1 MFIAIFFV
9 GCTTTKMTELR
20 PNSKNPLVIR
30 FQLDNVS
37 TPKMSTRARLT
48 LRSYALESLAEHNRL
63 AAANK
68 LHNLIK
74 QKRTDPDL
82 IYTFA
87 ELAYIEGVRQEQD
100 NPQLATELFAAS
112 TLYSYIYL
120 FDPELDL
127 ARNPYDPQFRDI
139 CLFYNGS
146 LEKMLRLI
154 DKNNTFMLDPS
165 QDYVIKTV
173 ANDWNIS
180 VKVRTGKWRIE
191 DIEQFRFAFDYEIKG
206 MQSEYRQHGLGV
218 PLIAC
223 RRAGDTDDPVSQYY
237 PNYMALPVTA
247 LLRPNIRAISE
258 GSHDELHA
266 ELEFFD
272 PLESDKTL
280 IEGRFVPLEADL
292 TTPLA
297 YFLSNR
303 IYTIVGTV
311 GVFDPAKLLEKL
323 PGRDRPA
330 VGLYMAQPYDPNKI
344 PVVMI
349 HGLFSSPMTWV
360 EMFNTLR
367 SDPRIREKYQFWFYL
382 YPSGQPFWVS
392 AAHLRGEL
400 NDIRDKIDP
409 HRAEPALDRMV
420 LVGHSMGGLIAQLQT
435 VDSGNEI
442 WKLVS
447 DTPFDKLQGD
457 EATKQ
462 SVRDWFFFKPNPSVQ
477 HVVTIATPFRG
488 SKYSNDTTQWLTRAV
503 SKMPE
508 QLTGVLKTFSLEQR
522 DQINNHS
529 LLDIENGV
537 ESLSPKSPFFEA
549 MLNIPRAPWVQYH
562 NVIGEIKQNYPTFGL
577 NVPEGDGVVR
587 LTSAEADWAE
597 SRAIVPSSH
606 TKVHTHP
613 EAILE
618 VRRILLDSLD
628 ATGSRQMAQ
637 ITPQSG
643 QYTFLQQQTA
653 FPTPHQTSQL
663 PTQSPMP
670 PEPMPAQ
677 GMRRVSVP
685 RMLTP
690 YFQSRQQAV
699 VSQQTV
705 NSPRAF

>member
-1 MFIAIFFV
+1 MV
-9 GCTTTKMTELR
+9 ELR
-20 PNSKNPLVIR
+20 PNSKNPLAIR
-30 FQLDNVS
+30 FQLDGVS
-37 TPKMSTRARLT
+37 APKLSNRARLT
-48 LRSYALESLAEHNRL
+48 LRSYALESLAEHNYL
-63 AAANK
+63 ATANK

-74 QKRTDPDL
+74 QRQADPDL

-87 ELAYIEGVRQEQD
+87 ELTYIEGCRQEHD
-100 NPQLATELFAAS
+100 NPSLAAELFIAS

-120 FDPELDL
+120 FDPKLDL

-154 DKNNTFMLDPS
+154 SKNHSFMLDPS

-191 DIEQFRFAFDYEIKG
+191 DIEQFRFACDYEIQG
-206 MQSEYRQHGLGV
+206 MQSEYRLHGLGV

-223 RRAGDTDDPVSQYY
+223 RKQSDSDDPLSHFY
-237 PNYMALPVTA
+237 PNSMALPVTA
-247 LLRPNIRAISE
+247 LLRPNIRAIYE
-258 GSHDELHA
+258 GRRDELHA

-272 PLESDKTL
+272 PLESEKTL

-303 IYTIVGTV
+303 LYMIVGMV
-311 GVFDPAKLLEKL
+311 GVFDPAKLLENV
-323 PGRDRPA
+323 PGRSRPA
-330 VGLYMAQPYDPNKI
+330 AGLYMAQPYDPNKI

-349 HGLFSSPMTWV
+349 HGLFSSPITWI

-367 SDPRIREKYQFWFYL
+367 SDSQLRDRYQFWFYL

-392 AAHLRGEL
+392 AAHLRSEL
-400 NDIRDKIDP
+400 KDIRNRIDP
-409 HRAEPALDRMV
+409 HHAEPSLDQMV

-435 VDSGNEI
+435 VDSCNEI
-442 WKLVS
+442 WQLVS
-447 DTPFDKLQGD
+447 DTPFEKLQGE
-457 EATKQ
+457 EAVKRY
-462 SVRDWFFFKPNPSVQ
+462 VRDWFFFEANPSIR

-488 SKYSNDTTQWLTRAV
+488 SKYSNDTTQWLTRSV

-508 QLTGVLKTFSLEQR
+508 QLIDVLKKFSLEQH

-537 ESLSPKSPFFEA
+537 ESLSPNSPFFTA
-549 MLNIPRAPWVQYH
+549 MRNIPRAPWVQYH

-577 NVPEGDGVVR
+577 NIPEGDGVVR
-587 LTSAEADWAE
+587 MTSAEADWAE
-597 SRAIVPSSH
+597 SRVIVPSPH

-613 EAILE
+613 ETILE
-618 VRRILLDSLD
+618 VRRILRDSLD
-628 ATGSRQMAQ
+628 KREQSYPVRQV
-637 ITPQSG
+637 T
-643 QYTFLQQQTA
+643 
-653 FPTPHQTSQL
+653 
-663 PTQSPMP
+663 
-670 PEPMPAQ
+670 
-677 GMRRVSVP
+677 VP
-685 RMLTP
+685 RLLIP
-690 YFQSRQQAV
+690 YFQMQHQAV
-699 VSQQTV
+699 VAQHPEFL
-705 NSPRAF
+705 PRPF